1 MVSVYVLLEPAALNT
16 LASLGTALSDSSP
29 VLCIA
34 SQIPVAGIGL
44 NKGYLHECRD
54 QLGCLRPV
62 TKWSGRANRCLRF
75 LA

>member
-1 MVSVYVLLEPAALNT
+1 MEPAALNT